1 MTLPFHVS
9 CTLESPLLYE
19 LPDDRFQ
26 IMTTGAVGPLVAG
39 YQFLLVNAELASFLA
54 SLKVERVTYR
64 PATITDPR
72 TGAVLRTHTRV
83 VVQQYF
89 HDRDL
94 PDVPLSGYKIL
105 AFADQYYF
113 VSPGLKDALEARGF
127 EYLRFSEGLSQ
138 FAGCAA

>member
-1 MTLPFHVS
+1 MTLPFYVS

-19 LPDDRFQ
+19 LPGDRFQ
-26 IMTTGAVGPLVAG
+26 VMTGGTVGPFVAG

-54 SLKVERVTYR
+54 SLEVERVTYR
-64 PATITDPR
+64 PATIIDPR
-72 TGAVLRTHTRV
+72 TGVEFKTHTRV
-83 VVQQYF
+83 VVQQF
-89 HDRDL
+89 FQDRDL
-94 PDVPLSGYKIL
+94 PDVPLSGYRIL
-105 AFADQYYF
+105 AFSDQYYF